1 MVKIE
6 VGLLLLVGL
15 SIMLRVYGVSG
26 GQEAVLALML
36 TLAAFY
42 FLSAYQI
49 YQAEHV
55 LIIVVIKVFHLS
67 SSVCVIGILFAI
79 LHFNGAREMLLIGG
93 LSIGIA
99 GILLVFR
106 AITHWLPVYLPLLLR
121 LVFIGIFTGNTFFSL
136 SKTLA

>member
-6 VGLLLLVGL
+6 VGLLLLVGF
-15 SIMLRVYGVSG
+15 SIWLRVSRVSV
-26 GQEAVLALML
+26 GQEAVMVFMF

-42 FLSAYQI
+42 FLNAYQI
-49 YQAEHV
+49 YQTDHF
-55 LIIVVIKVFHLS
+55 LIMVVIKVFHLS

-79 LHFNGAREMLLIGG
+79 LHFTGAGELLLIGG
-93 LSIGIA
+93 LSLGVA
-99 GILLVFR
+99 AILLVFR